1 MAVFNEL
8 PLEENTSNYIAV
20 SHTDLV
26 KAVILSVGV
35 REQHLST
42 ALELVGKNGF
52 EVGIKRV
59 DMFYFAMETKVYY
72 FIIIK

>member
-8 PLEENTSNYIAV
+8 PLEENTSNYIAI

-52 EVGIKRV
+52 EVGIK
-59 DMFYFAMETKVYY
+59 
-72 FIIIK
+72 